1 MQEVEQFFIN
11 HFSIVASLVAIIVGY
26 IRLQQASK
34 NNEQKLDT
42 VITETKN
49 VSNSQHNMQVEL
61 SKYGMQMSSVA
72 KDIGEIKHDTRSHD
86 KEISALKAELAGV
99 KSQLKAS

>member
-1 MQEVEQFFIN
+1 
-11 HFSIVASLVAIIVGY
+11 
-26 IRLQQASK
+26 
-34 NNEQKLDT
+34 
-42 VITETKN
+42 
-49 VSNSQHNMQVEL
+49 MQVEL